1 MSFSAGVMARSVP
14 GRGGYWPAYYG
25 QVWKLTYATESASII
40 TALTVDA
47 ANSMYNA
54 AGSSNKDVAGYM
66 YGGGTW
72 NTGITSTIYRW
83 SFVNDSTR
91 TLASTLSSTRVAC
104 GSVSNSGVAGYI
116 AGGATSTG
124 TVAGIYS
131 VIDKL
136 AYASESRSTLSATLA
151 TARSYVTGV
160 SNSGGAGYFMGGAL
174 NGNPQSSAD
183 CSAAITK
190 LSYSTDT
197 ASTLGGS
204 LSISGYWASAVSNSG
219 VAGYMMS
226 IIAFLGVNYN
236 NSPTYNYCNKISY
249 TTDTV
254 SSVSPYNLGNIDI
267 WGAGVSSQG
276 VAGWHQATGRTYKF
290 NFSTEGVSQ
299 TGLSIYSGSGSAFSN
314 SLG

>member
-1 MSFSAGVMARSVP
+1 MSFSAGVMSRSIP
-14 GRGGYWPAYYG
+14 GRGGYWAAYYG
-25 QVWKLTYATESASII
+25 QVWKLLFATETASIV
-40 TALTVDA
+40 TALTVAPSD
-47 ANSMYNA
+47 SMYNA
-54 AGSSNKDVAGYM
+54 TGSANKDVAGYM

-72 NTGITSTIYRW
+72 NSGILATIYRW

-91 TLASTLSSTRVAC
+91 TLATTLSSNRVAC
-104 GSVSNSGVAGYI
+104 GSASNSGVAGYI

-124 TVAGIYS
+124 SSAGIYS

-136 AYASESRSTLSATLA
+136 AYASESRSTLSASLA
-151 TARSYVTGV
+151 QGRSYVTGV

-174 NGNPQSSAD
+174 NGNPQSSSD

-236 NSPTYNYCNKISY
+236 NSPTYNYCNRISY

-254 SSVSPYNLGNIDI
+254 SSVTPYNLGNIDI
-267 WGAGVSSQG
+267 WGAGVSYQS

-299 TGLSIYSGSGSAFSN
+299 TGLTIYTGQGTAFSN

>member
-1 MSFSAGVMARSVP
+1 MSFSAGIMSRAVP
-14 GRGGYWPAYYG
+14 GRGGYWGGYYG
-25 QVWKLTYATESASII
+25 QVWKLTYSTETAAIVS
-40 TALTVDA
+40 ALTVDA

-54 AGSSNKDVAGYM
+54 TGAANKDVAGYM

-72 NTGITSTIYRW
+72 NTGVVSTIYRW

-91 TLASTLSSTRVAC
+91 TLATTLSSSRVYC
-104 GSVSNSGVAGYI
+104 GSSSNSGVAGYVV
-116 AGGATSTG
+116 GGSTSTSAG
-124 TVAGIYS
+124 AGIYS

-136 AYASESRSTLSATLA
+136 AYASETRSTLSATLSPA
-151 TARSYVTGV
+151 KAYVTGV
-160 SNSGGAGYFMGGAL
+160 SNSGGAGYFMGGAY
-174 NGNPQSSAD
+174 NTNPQSSSD
-183 CSAAITK
+183 CSAAISK

-197 ASTLGGS
+197 MSTLGGA

-226 IIAFLGVNYN
+226 IIAFLGTNYN
-236 NSPTYNYCNKISY
+236 NSPTYNYCNRISY

-299 TGLSIYSGSGSAFSN
+299 TGLTIYTGQGTSFSN

>member
-1 MSFSAGVMARSVP
+1 MSFSAGIMSRSVP
-14 GRGGYWPAYYG
+14 GRGGYWAAYYG
-25 QVWKLTYATESASII
+25 QVWKLLYSTETASIV

-54 AGSSNKDVAGYM
+54 TASSNKDVAGYM

-72 NTGITSTIYRW
+72 NTGVTATIYRW

-91 TLASTLSSTRVAC
+91 TLATTLSSSRVAC
-104 GSVSNSGVAGYI
+104 GSVSNSGTAGYV

-124 TVAGIYS
+124 SGAGIYS

-136 AYASESRSTLSATLA
+136 AYATESRSSLSSSLSPS
-151 TARSYVTGV
+151 RSYVTGV
-160 SNSGGAGYFMGGAL
+160 SSSGVAGYFMGGAL
-174 NGNPQSSAD
+174 IGNPQSSAD
-183 CSAAITK
+183 CSAAISK
-190 LSYSTDT
+190 LSYATDT
-197 ASTLGGS
+197 VSTLGGA

-226 IIAFLGVNYN
+226 IIAFLGTNYN
-236 NSPTYNYCNKISY
+236 NSPTYNYCNRISY
-249 TTDTV
+249 TTDVV

-276 VAGWHQATGRTYKF
+276 VAGWHQATGRTYRF

-299 TGLSIYSGSGSAFSN
+299 TGLSIYSGQGTAFSN
-314 SLG
+314 SLA